1 MSMDIYA
8 KPGTKVR
15 YTGTGGY
22 DGERAIATEHI
33 EVGTVLTVQRILV
46 GGFMSYVE
54 FEEIPD
60 MRFNTVMFEEI
71 EEKKPTLA
79 ESLEEFSKALQ
90 EGAEQYDREC
100 DEYWKNLSYE
110 DQLKAF
116 HSVCKRIYEADVV
129 KEGSFRYALYN
140 VFGFGPDAYIIGMD
154 CGYMDIHNYIQEGKA
169 AHRNENDLP
178 KDL

>member
-15 YTGTGGY
+15 YTATGGY
-22 DGERAIATEHI
+22 DGDRQLATKHI
-33 EVGTVLTVQRILV
+33 EEGAVLTVKEIDV
-46 GGFMSYVE
+46 GNFMSYVE
-54 FEEIPD
+54 FEEIPGIN
-60 MRFNTVMFEEI
+60 FNTVMFEEI
-71 EEKKPTLA
+71 KEKKPSLV

-90 EGAEQYDREC
+90 EGTEQYDREA

-129 KEGSFRYALYN
+129 KEGSFRYALYE

>member
-1 MSMDIYA
+1 MDIYA

-15 YTGTGGY
+15 YAGTGGY

-33 EVGTVLTVQRILV
+33 EVGTVLTVKNIKV

-54 FEEIPD
+54 FEELPNI
-60 MRFNTVMFEEI
+60 RFNTVMFEEVTDNN
-71 EEKKPTLA
+71 P
-79 ESLEEFSKALQ
+79 SLIDKLSEFSQKMQ

-100 DEYWKNLSYE
+100 DDYWKKLSYE

-140 VFGFGPDAYIIGMD
+140 VFGFGPDAYLVGME

-169 AHRNENDLP
+169 AHRNENNLQ